1 MADFFWKLHGSS
13 GEELGESERFEAQ
26 DEAEGW
32 MGAHWSRLLDEGAE
46 TVSLVRG
53 ADVLYEMGLREA

>member
-1 MADFFWKLHGSS
+1 MVDFFWKLHGPT
-13 GEELGESERFEAQ
+13 GEELGESERFAAQ

-53 ADVLYEMGLREA
+53 DDVLYDMGLREA

>member
-1 MADFFWKLHGSS
+1 MADFFWRMRGPA
-13 GEELGESERFEAQ
+13 GEDLGESERFAAQ

-53 ADVLYEMGLREA
+53 ADVLYDMGLREA